1 METISNHRISI
12 IIIALL
18 ILSWWGILDSLS
30 IIVNTESIKD
40 AAIIYGVARSINGVI
55 SVVQSAEISA
65 LVGSVHPGELLDP
78 MNDLIE
84 RFSTVMSWS
93 LGSLVLQKVLLAV
106 FSSYS
111 FKVIFTLFCVITLC
125 VIHFGNS
132 LTLKNKLW
140 TIFAIVAS
148 LRFSIAIICGL
159 TSIVDYGFI
168 QKIEQESLRTVQS
181 FSTDISAGIIDG
193 ETSQE
198 TIELQLRILEDQKAE
213 LANLTNILEL
223 ENDELKSVL
232 EELDKPSVLD
242 RVRGQNKSSQQLEIE
257 QKMSNNETRI
267 EEALS
272 QIELLEDQITC
283 LQLKGQGEECGN
295 TWSAIKSMFSA
306 EKINDIS
313 AKLNSTIN
321 DLITVLVSLILTTII
336 IPILFLLIAWK
347 FTRFLIA
354 SYIAAKKDHSILAL
368 NSNVSAANENGMD

>member
-1 METISNHRISI
+1 METVSNHRISI
-12 IIIALL
+12 IVIALL

-40 AAIIYGVARSINGVI
+40 AAIIYGIARSINGVI
-55 SVVQSAEISA
+55 SVLQSAEISA

-159 TSIVDYGFI
+159 TAIVDYGFI

-213 LANLTNILEL
+213 LANLTNELEV
-223 ENDELKSVL
+223 ENDELKSAL
-232 EELDKPSVLD
+232 EELDKPSVLE

-257 QKMSNNETRI
+257 QKISNNETSI
-267 EEALS
+267 EAAHS
-272 QIELLEDQITC
+272 KIELSEDQIEC
-283 LQLKGQGEECGN
+283 LKFKGQGKECGN

-306 EKINDIS
+306 EKINEIS
-313 AKLNSTIN
+313 AQLNSTIN

-347 FTRFLIA
+347 FTRFLIF

-368 NSNVSAANENGMD
+368 NSDTSTASENRVD

>member
-140 TIFAIVAS
+140 NFNIIATETI
-148 LRFSIAIICGL
+148 
-159 TSIVDYGFI
+159 TY
-168 QKIEQESLRTVQS
+168 
-181 FSTDISAGIIDG
+181 TDIWVKKLSEAPLLSGLDLSLLNVEYG
-193 ETSQE
+193 SF
-198 TIELQLRILEDQKAE
+198 
-213 LANLTNILEL
+213 LAKSINTFCSKNNLN
-223 ENDELKSVL
+223 
-232 EELDKPSVLD
+232 PY
-242 RVRGQNKSSQQLEIE
+242 
-257 QKMSNNETRI
+257 
-267 EEALS
+267 
-272 QIELLEDQITC
+272 
-283 LQLKGQGEECGN
+283 
-295 TWSAIKSMFSA
+295 
-306 EKINDIS
+306 
-313 AKLNSTIN
+313 
-321 DLITVLVSLILTTII
+321 
-336 IPILFLLIAWK
+336 
-347 FTRFLIA
+347 LIA
-354 SYIAAKKDHSILAL
+354 SHGHTIFHQPEKNFTLQIGSGAEIATKT
-368 NSNVSAANENGMD
+368 AASPTRL

>member
-1 METISNHRISI
+1 METITNHRISI

-55 SVVQSAEISA
+55 SVAQSAEISA

-148 LRFSIAIICGL
+148 LRFSISIIS
-159 TSIVDYGFI
+159 TNPVSGFTP
-168 QKIEQESLRTVQS
+168 EVFNPAASNALRY
-181 FSTDISAGIIDG
+181 
-193 ETSQE
+193 
-198 TIELQLRILEDQKAE
+198 
-213 LANLTNILEL
+213 
-223 ENDELKSVL
+223 
-232 EELDKPSVLD
+232 
-242 RVRGQNKSSQQLEIE
+242 
-257 QKMSNNETRI
+257 
-267 EEALS
+267 
-272 QIELLEDQITC
+272 LL
-283 LQLKGQGEECGN
+283 LY
-295 TWSAIKSMFSA
+295 S
-306 EKINDIS
+306 
-313 AKLNSTIN
+313 
-321 DLITVLVSLILTTII
+321 
-336 IPILFLLIAWK
+336 
-347 FTRFLIA
+347 
-354 SYIAAKKDHSILAL
+354 
-368 NSNVSAANENGMD
+368 